1 MRQKRRFHEWLGA
14 LIDVSGKSNKDL
26 AAALGYS
33 TPNIISMFKNGDMKV
48 PLPVVPRLAQAL
60 HVDPAHM
67 VRRALE
73 EYAPEIADTLDEVA
87 GLATKDERRLLEIHR
102 QVTKGSDAALPDTFY
117 DEYRTL
123 LRSHLFR

>member
-26 AAALGYS
+26 AAELGY
-33 TPNIISMFKNGDMKV
+33 TKPNIVSMLKNGDMKV
-48 PLPVVPRLAQAL
+48 PLPVVPRLASAL
-60 HVDPAHM
+60 HVDPGHM

-87 GLATKDERRLLEIHR
+87 GLATRDERKLLEIHR
-102 QVTKGSDAALPDTFY
+102 QVTKGSDSPLTDRFF
-117 DEYRTL
+117 DEYRAL
-123 LRSHLFR
+123 LRSHL